1 MIRDKDIDAGNVV
14 LDTGATPV
22 LNCVHD
28 AVDHNLG
35 TEWVVAGH
43 GNHTDRNFFAAGG
56 NTLGIGTAA
65 LGAGTVMGHI
75 DFKGVKRFAIGG
87 TADIL
92 LEINPGRSS
101 QNQFGVIAGGVDMDA
116 NATLRMHP
124 FPVAALIV
132 TGENKNM
139 VCSAAVIQE
148 ETQITG
154 KKLRFGN
161 GSRACVLRPRAG
173 LNADAKG
180 GFVHPVGKP
189 GAIQP
194 IRTNRSRGT

>member
-43 GNHTDRNFFAAGG
+43 GNHTDRDSFAAGS
-56 NTLGIGTAA
+56 NALGIGAAA

-75 DFKGVKRFAIGG
+75 DFKGVKRFAIGW

-139 VCSAAVIQE
+139 VCTSPPAYTTRTSTKLWTSPNVPAIM
-148 ETQITG
+148 ITA
-154 KKLRFGN
+154 LILAMARL
-161 GSRACVLRPRAG
+161 ATVMP
-173 LNADAKG
+173 
-180 GFVHPVGKP
+180 
-189 GAIQP
+189 
-194 IRTNRSRGT
+194 